1 LLATM
6 MAMAVEATMAEMVML
21 VSDAALMLM
30 TTQSAADGGP
40 NGDNGSAVITMQYKL
55 EAK

>member
-1 LLATM
+1 M

-40 NGDNGSAVITMQYKL
+40 NGNNGSAVITMQYKL